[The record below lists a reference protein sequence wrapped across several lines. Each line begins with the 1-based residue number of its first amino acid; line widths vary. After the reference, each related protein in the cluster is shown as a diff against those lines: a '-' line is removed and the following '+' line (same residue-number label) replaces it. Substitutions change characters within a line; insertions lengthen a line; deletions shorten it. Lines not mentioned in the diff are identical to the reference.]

1 MQDNQ
6 QANEDKAATLA
17 SMDRFA
23 INTLNISLLHGVW
36 KSQKKSH
43 SIFEWTKVN
52 YKCQKL
58 SILARFWKSEAC
70 GQTALPDS
78 SLLI

>member
-23 INTLNISLLHGVW
+23 INTLNISLLHGV
-36 KSQKKSH
+36 
-43 SIFEWTKVN
+43 
-52 YKCQKL
+52 
-58 SILARFWKSEAC
+58 
-70 GQTALPDS
+70 
-78 SLLI
+78 